1 MPSLCL
7 SASPDGTWR
16 LTPPH
21 AKVPPSFP
29 EPCLGVNFARDGMA
43 RADWAALLAAHCDAW
58 LRGVASF
65 QAAAASLTAKGRGE
79 LFGHVNALDTM
90 YEVVRAGQQAG
101 RPGGA
106 ANAADAAGAA
116 GAAAAGGAATRPPG
130 RPLSL
135 AEVTPA
141 LRGAAAAL
149 YWPDDDRWYPVTVTA
164 VALRARTARVRY
176 ATGEFEAL
184 DLDEVMREGHMVLTS
199 RAA

>member
-79 LFGHVNALDTM
+79 LFGHVNALDTL
-90 YEVVRAGQQAG
+90 YGVVRARQLGGGA
-101 RPGGA
+101 GGA
-106 ANAADAAGAA
+106 ADAA

-130 RPLSL
+130 CPLSL
-135 AEVTPA
+135 AEVAPA

-164 VALRARTARVRY
+164 VAPRARTARVRY

-184 DLDEVMREGHMVLTS
+184 DLDEVMREGHMVLTD